1 MKCNSLPSG
10 FKQEEE
16 SGTVIKTCAIGQ
28 WSKARKNCLTGY
40 DGSSHVTAISHFE
53 IQTLSQI
60 YRGDRHE
67 RLDRNFNSQSMKI
80 LSSKPRRDGQETKGS
95 TRDLRA
101 TEPWFN
107 SPHLASSCLVIWQY
121 GNIFEAQL
129 HHIHPFSSW
138 MGCHFELYFI
148 SSLWIPVIWSGV
160 PGNKSTWIIPG
171 LFKPGYILMYFA
183 VSLTKQLCLQHG

>member
-1 MKCNSLPSG
+1 
-10 FKQEEE
+10 
-16 SGTVIKTCAIGQ
+16 
-28 WSKARKNCLTGY
+28 
-40 DGSSHVTAISHFE
+40 
-53 IQTLSQI
+53 
-60 YRGDRHE
+60 
-67 RLDRNFNSQSMKI
+67 MKI
-80 LSSKPRRDGQETKGS
+80 LPSKPRRDGQETKGS

-107 SPHLASSCLVIWQY
+107 SHLASSCLIWQY

-148 SSLWIPVIWSGV
+148 SPLWIPVIWSGV

-171 LFKPGYILMYFA
+171 LFKPGYIIMYFA
-183 VSLTKQLCLQHG
+183 VSLRTLFAAWVAKRLKGTYCQQQVCLSLPHSHRSAAKLVVWYTDSWSINTERILAAGMWGFIFIHTNS